1 MKRSK
6 AQSRTARR
14 KGKRSGASAYATKR
28 AVKVTA
34 ERKGDRQWATSQL
47 VARAT

>member
-6 AQSRTARR
+6 ESNRRARR
-14 KGKRSGASAYATKR
+14 KGKRHGASAYAAKR

-34 ERKGDRQWATSQL
+34 ERKADK
-47 VARAT
+47 

>member
-1 MKRSK
+1 MKRNK

-14 KGKRSGASAYATKR
+14 KGKRSGASAYAAKR

-34 ERKGDRQWATSQL
+34 ERKADK
-47 VARAT
+47 